1 MKVSNC
7 CGAVVLGSDCDP
19 ICKECR
25 EHCEAIEEDE
35 DEDCPHDW
43 KETDSQFSN
52 EKYTEVKCV
61 LCGMVGEKEIATGKV
76 FFPAT

>member
-25 EHCEAIEEDE
+25 EHCEAVDE
-35 DEDCPHDW
+35 DEDD
-43 KETDSQFSN
+43 
-52 EKYTEVKCV
+52 
-61 LCGMVGEKEIATGKV
+61 EIDYQNDDEDD
-76 FFPAT
+76 